1 MQQQE
6 ITRRVEFLFESAAGR
21 GFAHRQYT
29 AIRSGGNNDG
39 DTGCRS
45 ARWHELAPHRAAV
58 RRYRSCVC
66 AAHGRCEMTAIGGD
80 FERRLG

>member
-21 GFAHRQYT
+21 GLSMDNTPQYDQAEITMVTPVVAAPAGTSLHR
-29 AIRSGGNNDG
+29 IVG
-39 DTGCRS
+39 
-45 ARWHELAPHRAAV
+45 
-58 RRYRSCVC
+58 RYRSCVC
-66 AAHGRCEMTAIGGD
+66 AAHGQCEVTARGGD